1 MIKKITIFLWIF
13 ACISLFLYSFV
24 QVDLG
29 LTLNRASF
37 VQTIQ
42 KSFQYIGYFNRPLST
57 YLFTSVIVFL
67 CATYCFTLY
76 GVYRKWLSGKIIWT
90 IVVCVSIILLFSYNA
105 FSYDL
110 FNYIFD
116 AKIITQ
122 YGQSP
127 YEHKALDYPS
137 DPMLGFMHWT
147 HRTYPYG
154 PLWLVLSTPLS
165 FLGGGYFLPTFYL
178 FKLLM
183 VGAYLLCSVMIYK
196 IANKTKLVNPIF
208 ALSFFALN
216 PFVIVESLVS
226 AHNDIVMMGLVMV
239 STYFLISK
247 HAVKGFLFF
256 VLSVLVKF
264 ATILLI
270 PLFLWYP
277 ISKQKNKDFIFFLG
291 SVALM
296 MVGVYLASSRT
307 TFQPWYFLL
316 VLPFASIISNRYF
329 VFIPLVI
336 FSFLILFQYV
346 PYFYT
351 GNYDPPVP
359 VIMNQMLGWS
369 IGLSIGATLI
379 FRFFKK
385 FKKVI

>member
-1 MIKKITIFLWIF
+1 MIKKITFFFWVF

-29 LTLNRASF
+29 LTLNRASI

-42 KSFQYIGYFNRPLST
+42 KSFQYVGYFNRPLST
-57 YLFTSVIVFL
+57 YLFISVVLFL
-67 CATYCFTLY
+67 FTIYCFTMY

-90 IVVCVSIILLFSYNA
+90 IIFFASAILLFSYNA

-116 AKIITQ
+116 AKIITY

-154 PLWLVLSTPLS
+154 PLWLGITTPLS
-165 FLGGGYFLPTFYL
+165 FLGGGYFLPTFYI

-196 IANKTKLVNPIF
+196 IAKKTKLLNPVF
-208 ALSFFALN
+208 ALTFFALN
-216 PFVIVESLVS
+216 PFVMVESLVS
-226 AHNDIVMMGLVMV
+226 AHNDIVMMGLVMT
-239 STYFLISK
+239 STYLLISK
-247 HAVKGFLFF
+247 HKFKGFLFF
-256 VLSVLVKF
+256 ALSVLVKF
-264 ATILLI
+264 ATILLV

-277 ISKQKNKDFIFFLG
+277 ISKQKNKDFVFFLG
-291 SVALM
+291 SVVLM

-316 VLPFASIISNRYF
+316 VFPFASLISNRYF
-329 VFIPLVI
+329 VFLPVVI
-336 FSFLILFQYV
+336 FSLLILFQYV

-369 IGLSIGATLI
+369 IGLCIGSTLI
-379 FRFFKK
+379 FRFFKRI
-385 FKKVI
+385 KK

>member
-1 MIKKITIFLWIF
+1 MIKKITFFFWVF

-29 LTLNRASF
+29 LTLNRASI

-42 KSFQYIGYFNRPLST
+42 KSFQYVGYFNRPLST
-57 YLFTSVIVFL
+57 YLFISVVLFL
-67 CATYCFTLY
+67 FTIYCFTMY

-90 IVVCVSIILLFSYNA
+90 IIFFASAILLFSYNA

-116 AKIITQ
+116 AKIITY

-154 PLWLVLSTPLS
+154 PLWLGITTPLS
-165 FLGGGYFLPTFYL
+165 FLGGGYFLPTFYI

-196 IANKTKLVNPIF
+196 IAKKTKLLNPVF
-208 ALSFFALN
+208 ALTFFALN
-216 PFVIVESLVS
+216 PFVMVESLVS
-226 AHNDIVMMGLVMV
+226 AHNDIVMMGLVMT
-239 STYFLISK
+239 SAYLLISK
-247 HAVKGFLFF
+247 HKFKGFLFF
-256 VLSVLVKF
+256 ALSVLVKF

-277 ISKQKNKDFIFFLG
+277 ISKQKNKDFVFFLG
-291 SVALM
+291 SVVLM

-316 VLPFASIISNRYF
+316 VFPFASLISNRYF
-329 VFIPLVI
+329 VFLPVVI
-336 FSFLILFQYV
+336 FSLLILFQYV

-369 IGLSIGATLI
+369 IGLCIGSTLI
-379 FRFFKK
+379 FRFFKRI
-385 FKKVI
+385 KK

>member
-1 MIKKITIFLWIF
+1 MIKKITFFFWVF

-29 LTLNRASF
+29 LTLNRASI

-42 KSFQYIGYFNRPLST
+42 KSFQYVGYFNRPLST
-57 YLFTSVIVFL
+57 YLFISVVLFL
-67 CATYCFTLY
+67 FTIYCFTMY

-90 IVVCVSIILLFSYNA
+90 IIFFASAILLFSYNA

-116 AKIITQ
+116 AKIITY

-154 PLWLVLSTPLS
+154 PLWLGITTPLS
-165 FLGGGYFLPTFYL
+165 FLGGGYFLPTFYI

-196 IANKTKLVNPIF
+196 IAKKTKLVNPVF
-208 ALSFFALN
+208 ALTFFALN
-216 PFVIVESLVS
+216 PFVMVESLVS
-226 AHNDIVMMGLVMV
+226 AHNDIVMMGLVMT
-239 STYFLISK
+239 SAYLLISK
-247 HAVKGFLFF
+247 HKFKGFLFF
-256 VLSVLVKF
+256 ALSVLVKF

-277 ISKQKNKDFIFFLG
+277 ISKQKNKDFVFFLG
-291 SVALM
+291 SVVLM

-316 VLPFASIISNRYF
+316 VFPFASLISNRYF
-329 VFIPLVI
+329 VFLPVVI
-336 FSFLILFQYV
+336 FSLLILFQYV

-369 IGLSIGATLI
+369 IGLCIGSTLI
-379 FRFFKK
+379 FRFFKRI
-385 FKKVI
+385 KK

>member
-1 MIKKITIFLWIF
+1 MIKKITFFFWVF

-29 LTLNRASF
+29 LTLNRASI

-42 KSFQYIGYFNRPLST
+42 KSFQYVGYFNRPLST
-57 YLFTSVIVFL
+57 YLFISVVLFL
-67 CATYCFTLY
+67 FTIYCFTMY

-90 IVVCVSIILLFSYNA
+90 IIFFASVVLLFSYNA

-116 AKIITQ
+116 AKIITY

-154 PLWLVLSTPLS
+154 PLWLGITTPLS
-165 FLGGGYFLPTFYL
+165 FLGGGYFLPTFYI

-196 IANKTKLVNPIF
+196 IAKKTKLVNPVF
-208 ALSFFALN
+208 ALTFFALN
-216 PFVIVESLVS
+216 PFVMVESLVS
-226 AHNDIVMMGLVMV
+226 AHNDIVMMGLVMT
-239 STYFLISK
+239 SAYLLISK
-247 HAVKGFLFF
+247 HKFKGFLFF
-256 VLSVLVKF
+256 ALSVLVKF

-277 ISKQKNKDFIFFLG
+277 ISKQKNKDFVFFLG
-291 SVALM
+291 SVVLM

-316 VLPFASIISNRYF
+316 VFPFASLISNRYF
-329 VFIPLVI
+329 VFLPVVI
-336 FSFLILFQYV
+336 FSLLILFQYV

-369 IGLSIGATLI
+369 IGLCIGSTLI
-379 FRFFKK
+379 FRFFKRI
-385 FKKVI
+385 KK

>member
-1 MIKKITIFLWIF
+1 M
-13 ACISLFLYSFV
+13 
-24 QVDLG
+24 
-29 LTLNRASF
+29 
-37 VQTIQ
+37 
-42 KSFQYIGYFNRPLST
+42 
-57 YLFTSVIVFL
+57 
-67 CATYCFTLY
+67 Y

-90 IVVCVSIILLFSYNA
+90 IIFFASAILLFSYNA

-116 AKIITQ
+116 AKIITY

-154 PLWLVLSTPLS
+154 PLWLGITTPLS
-165 FLGGGYFLPTFYL
+165 FLGGGYFLPTFYI

-196 IANKTKLVNPIF
+196 IAKKTKLLNPVF
-208 ALSFFALN
+208 ALTFFALN
-216 PFVIVESLVS
+216 PFVMVESLVS
-226 AHNDIVMMGLVMV
+226 AHNDIVMMGLVMT
-239 STYFLISK
+239 STYLLISK
-247 HAVKGFLFF
+247 HKFKGFLFF
-256 VLSVLVKF
+256 ALSVLVKF
-264 ATILLI
+264 ATILLV

-277 ISKQKNKDFIFFLG
+277 ISKQKNKDFVFFLG
-291 SVALM
+291 SVVLM

-316 VLPFASIISNRYF
+316 VFPFASLISNRYF
-329 VFIPLVI
+329 VFLPVVI
-336 FSFLILFQYV
+336 FSLLILFQYV

-369 IGLSIGATLI
+369 IGLCIGSTLI
-379 FRFFKK
+379 FRFFKRI
-385 FKKVI
+385 KK

>member
-1 MIKKITIFLWIF
+1 MIKKITFFFWVF

-29 LTLNRASF
+29 LTLNRASI

-42 KSFQYIGYFNRPLST
+42 KSFQYVGYFNRPLST
-57 YLFTSVIVFL
+57 YLFISVVLFL
-67 CATYCFTLY
+67 FTIYCFTMY

-90 IVVCVSIILLFSYNA
+90 IIFFASVVLLFSYNA

-116 AKIITQ
+116 AKIITY

-154 PLWLVLSTPLS
+154 PLWLGITTPLS
-165 FLGGGYFLPTFYL
+165 FLGGGYFLPTFYI

-196 IANKTKLVNPIF
+196 IAKKTKLLNPVF
-208 ALSFFALN
+208 ALTFFALN
-216 PFVIVESLVS
+216 PFVMVESLVS
-226 AHNDIVMMGLVMV
+226 AHNDIVMMGLVMT
-239 STYFLISK
+239 SAYLLISK
-247 HAVKGFLFF
+247 HKFKGFLFF
-256 VLSVLVKF
+256 ALSVLVKF

-277 ISKQKNKDFIFFLG
+277 ISKQKNKDFVFFLG
-291 SVALM
+291 SVVLM

-316 VLPFASIISNRYF
+316 VFPFASLISNRYF
-329 VFIPLVI
+329 VFLPVVI
-336 FSFLILFQYV
+336 FSLLILFQYV

-369 IGLSIGATLI
+369 IGLCIGSTLI
-379 FRFFKK
+379 FRFFKRI
-385 FKKVI
+385 KK